1 MRACKCC
8 AEYGQVLFSF
18 ARSILNPLFQ
28 RFAVKIETT
37 CAQPLM
43 LVGFLRT
50 SPCCRITW
58 HASVS
63 PTVSMCDP
71 RITSGLPLT
80 SPVFQETHR
89 VRWHD
94 GMKVR
99 DVELSFRF
107 AIQLPSDSPYIFL
120 LCTAFWNIVEPR
132 FYETPI
138 LRILRMDRFGI
149 FSYCFLGI
157 TKFPIK
163 WNVSSVIF
171 LFSFFSSIAHVTHIR
186 PKAAFFS
193 KLSGR
198 PSFVT

>member
-120 LCTAFWNIVEPR
+120 LCTYCLLKYSW
-132 FYETPI
+132 TSI
-138 LRILRMDRFGI
+138 LRNPHFTNFPNGPIRNL
-149 FSYCFLGI
+149 FLLLSRHYQ
-157 TKFPIK
+157 
-163 WNVSSVIF
+163 VSD
-171 LFSFFSSIAHVTHIR
+171 
-186 PKAAFFS
+186 
-193 KLSGR
+193 
-198 PSFVT
+198 